1 MQSISGGFP
10 SPLSFENQTDLRQGD
25 GFAPPLFARAE
36 GFHCLL
42 IVGQGFRKM
51 VLHIV
56 DFAYPKQLVAVQLSS
71 RRHCL
76 EKPRLI
82 ERPRG
87 DERGEEQSEQKP

>member
-1 MQSISGGFP
+1 
-10 SPLSFENQTDLRQGD
+10 
-25 GFAPPLFARAE
+25 
-36 GFHCLL
+36 
-42 IVGQGFRKM
+42 
-51 VLHIV
+51 V